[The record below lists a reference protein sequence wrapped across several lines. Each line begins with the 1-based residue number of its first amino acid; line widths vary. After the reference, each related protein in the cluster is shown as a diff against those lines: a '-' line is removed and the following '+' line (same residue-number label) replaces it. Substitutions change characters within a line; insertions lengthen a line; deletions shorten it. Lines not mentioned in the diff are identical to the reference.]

1 MVDKDKL
8 KITDVLLWS
17 LKKIKFF
24 KFDFLI
30 NLLLGFT
37 VMALNLITVYYTQMT
52 IQKVTKEKEEFIQA
66 IIFLVSFTLI
76 QMLFQSI
83 HSYISGRLSAK
94 VAYSMKEHFNK
105 KIICLSK
112 SSKDKLNSGDVISI
126 FNHDMNVLTNFVP
139 GGLYSIIFQ
148 VTMAVI
154 ASIYL
159 TIINWKLLIVS
170 IILLPIAMFIL
181 NILQNKM
188 GKYFRIDSESR
199 GKSNII
205 ATETTKNMYLVKSY
219 NMQNLMCNKIS
230 TFYKESLNSWINI
243 HKIFSPV
250 LMLTIM
256 LRQLPK
262 FTCICFGGWLAI
274 RGQLKLEDLI
284 GFVILLDFVISPII
298 SIPQIIVSFT
308 SAGSS
313 IKRLESIFALSDER
327 TNGKDIDKFE
337 NKTILLEAQNVSFGY
352 YENKNVLNNINFKLR
367 QGEQIALVG
376 KSGCGKSSII
386 KLIIG
391 DFEVGSGCLRLYDQ
405 PYNQLSLRSIRK
417 KLALVSQDVT
427 IFPLSIS
434 GNIAIGSSDENI
446 SQERIIEA
454 AKLAGAHQ
462 FIMKLSDGYN
472 TMLGENGVN
481 LSGGERQMI
490 SIARAFL
497 KDAPIILLDEPT
509 SALDAQS
516 EDIIN
521 ESLKRLIQNKGVI
534 IISHRLSSIINSD
547 KIILIKDG
555 YIIDEGTH
563 SELIEKNDYYNNIH
577 LLDITNDREEE
588 S

>member
-1 MVDKDKL
+1 
-8 KITDVLLWS
+8 
-17 LKKIKFF
+17 
-24 KFDFLI
+24 
-30 NLLLGFT
+30 
-37 VMALNLITVYYTQMT
+37 
-52 IQKVTKEKEEFIQA
+52 
-66 IIFLVSFTLI
+66 
-76 QMLFQSI
+76 MLFQSI
-83 HSYISGRLSAK
+83 HSYVSGRLSAK
-94 VAYSMKEHFNK
+94 IAFNMKENFNK

-139 GGLYSIIFQ
+139 AGLYNTIFQ
-148 VTMAVI
+148 LTMAVI

-159 TIINWKLLIVS
+159 SIINWKLLVVS
-170 IILLPIAMFIL
+170 IFLLPIAMFVL

-188 GKYFRIDSESR
+188 GKYFKIDSESR
-199 GKSNII
+199 GKVSVI

-230 TFYKESLNSWINI
+230 EFFKESLNSWINI

-256 LRQLPK
+256 LRQFPK
-262 FTCICFGGWLAI
+262 FSCICFGGWLAI
-274 RGQLKLEDLI
+274 RGHLKLEDLI
-284 GFVILLDFVISPII
+284 GFVMLLDFVISPII

-308 SAGSS
+308 TAGTS
-313 IKRLESIFALSDER
+313 IKRVESIYALSDER
-327 TNGKDIDKFE
+327 TNGEDIDKFE
-337 NKTILLEAQNVSFGY
+337 NKTVLLEAQNVSFGY

-386 KLIIG
+386 KLITG
-391 DFEVGSGCLRLYDQ
+391 DYEVGSGCFRLYNQ
-405 PYNQLSLRSIRK
+405 PYKQLSLHSIRK

-462 FIMKLSDGYN
+462 FIMRLSDGYN

-497 KDAPIILLDEPT
+497 KGAPIILLDEPT
-509 SALDAQS
+509 SSLDAQS
-516 EDIIN
+516 ENIIN
-521 ESLKRLIQNKGVI
+521 ESIKRLVQNKGVI

-547 KIILIKDG
+547 KIILIKEG

-563 SELIEKNDYYNNIH
+563 SELIEKSEYYNNMY
-577 LLDITNDREEE
+577 LLDTTDDREEE
-588 S
+588 G